1 MLLILLRNGPAE
13 TAGIKEGDIILSVD
27 GVIIN
32 KVTDLRKYIYTKK
45 PGDTIS
51 LIINRKN
58 EIMNV
63 KLVLGVKKS
72 K

>member
-45 PGDTIS
+45 SGDTIS

-58 EIMNV
+58 EIMNI
-63 KLVLGVKKS
+63 KLVLGVRK
-72 K
+72 

>member
-45 PGDTIS
+45 SGDTIS

-63 KLVLGVKKS
+63 KLVLGVRK
-72 K
+72 